1 MNYAQV
7 RAKARRA
14 VARRAEVT
22 EQEEIE
28 TGEINLIPYLD
39 IVTNLLLFLLVSV
52 SAGYVLGQINTT
64 LPDHAPAAAAAQPVD
79 PKKHPDEQSLQL
91 IVAVTKTRVLL
102 WSMTGLEGTAA
113 APKAVAARL
122 PAVEGEPARY
132 ELEKINAA
140 LYEIAARRWKG
151 KPRARQTYEVIL
163 MADGSVAYDTII
175 ATMDALRRKLP
186 EPGKPDGF
194 LGMPKEANRGTEARP
209 DLVPVEPFDPDVHY
223 LFPDILFSKSS
234 FE

>member
-14 VARRAEVT
+14 VARRAEAT

-28 TGEINLIPYLD
+28 TGEINLVPYLD
-39 IVTNLLLFLLVSV
+39 IVTNLLLFLLASI

-79 PKKHPDEQSLQL
+79 PSKNPDEQSLQL

-113 APKAVAARL
+113 APKAIAGRL
-122 PAVEGEPARY
+122 PAALGEPARY

-140 LYEIAARRWKG
+140 LHEIATRRWKG
-151 KPRARQTYEVIL
+151 KLRARQTYEIIL
-163 MADGSVAYDTII
+163 MADGSIAYETII

-186 EPGKPDGF
+186 ETGKPDPF
-194 LGMPKEANRGTEARP
+194 LGMPKEQNRGTEARP
-209 DLVPVEPFDPDVHY
+209 DLVPAEPYDPDKHY